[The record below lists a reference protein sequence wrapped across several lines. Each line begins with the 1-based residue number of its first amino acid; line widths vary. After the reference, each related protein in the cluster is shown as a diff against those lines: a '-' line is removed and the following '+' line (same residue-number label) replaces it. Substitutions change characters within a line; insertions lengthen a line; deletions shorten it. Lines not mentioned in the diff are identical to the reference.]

1 MINFIQI
8 IYINKNMIGIM
19 SDSHDNLPA
28 IREAVKFFNEAKV
41 ELVIHAGDMISPFA
55 AKEIKNLNAEFRAVF
70 GNNDGERDGLRHF
83 FKGICYHNDFQELEL
98 HGKKIAVIHGTTEDI
113 VTALVKSGNYDIVIR
128 GHTHKLEVKQGK
140 CMMINP
146 GEICGYLSGK
156 KTVILLDPEDLS
168 YEPIVL

>member
-1 MINFIQI
+1 M
-8 IYINKNMIGIM
+8 Y
-19 SDSHDNLPA
+19 
-28 IREAVKFFNEAKV
+28 
-41 ELVIHAGDMISPFA
+41 
-55 AKEIKNLNAEFRAVF
+55 
-70 GNNDGERDGLRHF
+70 
-83 FKGICYHNDFQELEL
+83 
-98 HGKKIAVIHGTTEDI
+98 GKKIAVIHGTTEDI

-128 GHTHKLEVKQGK
+128 GHTHKLEVKPGK